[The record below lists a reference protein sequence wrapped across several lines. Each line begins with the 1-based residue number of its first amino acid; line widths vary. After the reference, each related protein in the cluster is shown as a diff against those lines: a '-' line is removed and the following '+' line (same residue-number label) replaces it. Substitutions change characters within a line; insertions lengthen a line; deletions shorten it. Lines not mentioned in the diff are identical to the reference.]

1 MLDFLLIFYTKYF
14 NMKLTLI
21 LITIFLTI
29 GCSKKPDCVAKP
41 SFYEKIKEGEY
52 DNAELQK
59 HVVCYDD
66 EGNPY

>member
-1 MLDFLLIFYTKYF
+1 
-14 NMKLTLI
+14 MKLTLI